1 MELIRHLFWDFD
13 GTLYDSYPQVQRA
26 FISGLEVLG
35 LGGILT
41 DEEMMKRLK
50 ISVYSTARWYAEQ
63 SGLDAQKIIE
73 TYHSF
78 RTVEMDFPPYSGM
91 ADCLRRL
98 KDAGYRHYLYTH
110 RDHKAVD
117 QLEKDGLWALFDD
130 AVLRTDGFPDK
141 PAPDAL
147 LALMARNHLKPEA
160 CAMVGDRGIDIE
172 AGHNAGMSGY
182 LFDPDGFYAGYPAE
196 LSAVTMQELC
206 EKILKA

>member
-1 MELIRHLFWDFD
+1 MKQVRHLFWDFD
-13 GTLYDSYPQVQRA
+13 GTLYDSYPQVQSA
-26 FISGLEVLG
+26 FIKGLEALG
-35 LGGILT
+35 LTGMLT
-41 DEEMMKRLK
+41 NEEMMKRLK

-63 SGLDAQKIIE
+63 AGLEAQKIIE

-78 RTVEMDFPPYSGM
+78 RSVEINFPPYEGM
-91 ADCLRRL
+91 ESCLRSL
-98 KDAGYRHYLYTH
+98 SEAGYRHYLYTH

-117 QLEKDGLWALFDD
+117 QLKQDGLWELFDD

-147 LALMARNHLKPEA
+147 LALMARNGLTPDE

-196 LSAVTMQELC
+196 LSALTMQELC
-206 EKILKA
+206 EKILHA